1 MSKTE
6 YKLPREYRKLSP
18 EGKGEVFE
26 YVRWLRDLEAEERL
40 RRMPRAWK
48 VRNSNEGLKN

>member
-6 YKLPREYRKLSP
+6 YKLLREYKKLSP
-18 EGKGEVFE
+18 EGKGGVFE

-40 RRMPRAWK
+40 RRMPRA
-48 VRNSNEGLKN
+48 